1 MLGFMRKKAGS
12 WLIKIVFGV
21 IVLVFV
27 FWGVGSFDEDRANR
41 LALVNGESIGPDEY
55 RRAYNN
61 YLENLRRQFGD
72 QLSPELIDRLQV
84 RQQVING
91 LINQKLMLQEA
102 RKLRLRVSDQEL
114 VEAIQGIEMFRSA
127 GAFDNRRYRAAV
139 QQIRMTPEAFEE
151 GQRKDILIDKL
162 RAIVTGGVHVSEGEI
177 REWYDYNNA
186 TVNIDFVLFSPENY
200 KGIEPTQ
207 EELKA
212 FYEERKA
219 MYKTAPEVKVR
230 YIRFGDED
238 YGQRVTVKEEDIS
251 SYYEDFPGE
260 FKSEKTVEARHILI
274 RVDQNAPEKQVNEA
288 LKKITDVLAEAK
300 NGKDFAALANT
311 YSEDSSKDTG
321 GYLGTFGKDA
331 MVKPFADQAFSMAAG
346 EISEPV
352 RTQFGW
358 HIIKVEKVNEA
369 SVRTLE
375 EAAADIRAKLA
386 ERAAQE
392 MALEAAE
399 AAYDKAF
406 VNNDLEKT
414 ATEMQVPV
422 QTTDFFNRKGE
433 GLKLPEAAKIAETA
447 FGLEDGDVGN
457 VLEIQNAY
465 YLLQRIETKPEVIPD
480 LEAVK
485 AQVRLDVIKK
495 LQEEKTTADAETLLT
510 AVKGGAEMAAEAGK
524 TGHKVLSTGF
534 FKREGMIPEIGF
546 EAQIAKAAFD
556 LSADKRFPDAVL
568 KGTKGVY
575 VIEFKERKT
584 PDAEGFAKEKDQIR
598 QTLLAQKE
606 REYFSRWI
614 ENVRAKSDISVD
626 DSFNTK

>member
-55 RRAYNN
+55 RRAYDN

-72 QLSPELIDRLQV
+72 QLSPEMIDRLQV

-91 LINQKLMLQEA
+91 LINQKLVLQEA
-102 RKLRLRVSDQEL
+102 KKLRLRVSDQEL

-127 GAFDNRRYRAAV
+127 GAFDNRRYMAAV

-162 RAIVTGGVHVSEGEI
+162 RALVTGGVHVSEGEI

-200 KGIEPTQ
+200 KGIEPTP
-207 EELKA
+207 EDLKA

-219 MYKTAPEVKVR
+219 TYKTAPEVKVR
-230 YIRFGDED
+230 YIRFGEED

-274 RVDQNAPEKQVNEA
+274 RVDQDAPETQVNEA
-288 LKKITDVLAEAK
+288 LKKITDVLTEAK
-300 NGKDFAALANT
+300 SGKDFAVLANT

-358 HIIKVEKVNEA
+358 HVIKVEKVNEA

-386 ERAAQE
+386 KRAVQE

-414 ATEMQVPV
+414 ATEMQVAV
-422 QTTDFFNRKGE
+422 QTTDFFNRNGE

-457 VLEIQNAY
+457 VLEVENAY
-465 YLLQRIETKPEVIPD
+465 YLLQRIETKPEVIPE

-495 LQEEKTTADAETLLT
+495 LQEEKATADAEMLLT

-524 TGHKVLSTGF
+524 TGHKVQSTGY

-546 EAQIAKAAFD
+546 EAQITKAAFE
-556 LSADKRFPDAVL
+556 LSAGKRFPDSVL

-614 ENVRAKSDISVD
+614 EAVRAKSDISVD